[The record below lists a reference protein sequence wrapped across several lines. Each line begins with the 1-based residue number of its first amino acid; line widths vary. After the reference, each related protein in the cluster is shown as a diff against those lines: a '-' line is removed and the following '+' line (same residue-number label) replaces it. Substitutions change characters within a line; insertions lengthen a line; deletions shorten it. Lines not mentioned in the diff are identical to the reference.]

1 MLNHPSILKSM
12 TKYILLVS
20 LGRSLTLR
28 YISIKIFVYFI
39 IYFMLY
45 PFLKDYCKFPTDFYL
60 HSTIFKYT
68 VDFPLS

>member
-39 IYFMLY
+39 IYFMLHQ
-45 PFLKDYCKFPTDFYL
+45 FLKDYCKFPTDFYL
-60 HSTIFKYT
+60 HCTIFKYT
-68 VDFPLS
+68 VDFSLS